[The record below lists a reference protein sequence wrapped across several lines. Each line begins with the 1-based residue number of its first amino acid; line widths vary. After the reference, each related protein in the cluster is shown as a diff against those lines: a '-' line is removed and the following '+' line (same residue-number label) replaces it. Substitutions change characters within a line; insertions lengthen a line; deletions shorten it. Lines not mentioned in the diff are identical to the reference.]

1 MTAETHRP
9 VRRAALAFIFVTVL
23 LDILALGVIIP
34 VLPHLIQDFVAGDA
48 ARAAEY
54 IGLFGTSW
62 AIMQFFASPI
72 IGALSDRFG
81 RRPVILLSNLGLGLD
96 YIVMAL
102 APSLWWLLLGRL
114 ISGVTSASIASSYAY
129 VADVSAPEKR
139 AGAFGLLGAAFG
151 LGFVLGPALGGVLA
165 EIAPRLPF
173 WVAACLSLTNFL
185 YGAFVLPESLPSD
198 KRMAFNWRRA
208 NPLGSLKL
216 LRRHRELLG
225 IAGVYFLSNLAHAA
239 LPSVFVIAT
248 AYRYGWSAADVGY
261 VLAAVGIC
269 SMIAQAGLVRPI
281 VARLGE
287 ARTLLISLSAGI
299 VAFALYGIAP
309 TGLLFLI
316 GIPIM
321 SIWGMTGPASQGLM
335 SRHVGVDEQ
344 GQLQGAAASLRS
356 LTDILGPG
364 LFTLAFAHFIRPAAP
379 IHLPGAP
386 FFLSALLLA
395 AALALTWRVTDNAA
409 RQRN

>member
-1 MTAETHRP
+1 MTAETHRS

-62 AIMQFFASPI
+62 AIMQFFASPV
-72 IGALSDRFG
+72 IGALSDRYG
-81 RRPVILLSNLGLGLD
+81 RRPVILLSNFGLGLD
-96 YIVMAL
+96 YIVMAM

-165 EIAPRLPF
+165 DIAPRLPF

-185 YGAFVLPESLPSD
+185 YGAFVLPESLPPG

-216 LRRHRELLG
+216 LGRHRELLG

-364 LFTLAFAHFIRPAAP
+364 LFTLTFAYFIRPATP
-379 IHLPGAP
+379 VHLPGAP

-395 AALALTWRVTDNAA
+395 AALALTWRVT
-409 RQRN
+409 RTQYRS

>member
-1 MTAETHRP
+1 MTAATP
-9 VRRAALAFIFVTVL
+9 PPLRRAALAFIFVTVL
-23 LDILALGVIIP
+23 LDILALGIIIP
-34 VLPHLIQDFVAGDA
+34 VLPHLIQDFVGGDA
-48 ARAAEY
+48 ATAAEY

-62 AIMQFFASPI
+62 AVMQFFASPV

-96 YIVMAL
+96 YVVLAV

-129 VADVSAPEKR
+129 VADISTPDKR
-139 AGAFGLLGAAFG
+139 AGAFGMLGAAFG

-165 EIAPRLPF
+165 DIAPRLPF
-173 WVAACLSLTNFL
+173 WVAAGLSLTNFL
-185 YGAFVLPESLPSD
+185 YGVFVLPESLPPD
-198 KRMAFNWRRA
+198 KRMAFAWRRA
-208 NPLGSLKL
+208 NPLGSFKL

-225 IAGVYFLSNLAHAA
+225 VAGVYFLSNLAHAS

-261 VLAAVGIC
+261 VLAAVGVC
-269 SMIAQAGLVRPI
+269 SMIAQAGLVRPV
-281 VARLGE
+281 VARFGE

-299 VAFALYGIAP
+299 VAFAVYGLAP
-309 TGLLFLI
+309 TDLLFLI
-316 GIPIM
+316 GVPIM

-335 SRHVGVDEQ
+335 SRRVDIHEQ

-356 LTDILGPG
+356 MTDIIGPS
-364 LFTLAFAHFIRPAAP
+364 LFTLSFAAFIRPTTP
-379 IHLPGAP
+379 LHLPGAP
-386 FFLSALLLA
+386 FLLA
-395 AALALTWRVTDNAA
+395 AVLLAVALALTWRVT
-409 RQRN
+409 RPVR

>member
-1 MTAETHRP
+1 MTAATHPP

-23 LDILALGVIIP
+23 LDILALGIVIP
-34 VLPHLIQDFVAGDA
+34 VLPHLIQDFVAGNA
-48 ARAAEY
+48 ATAAEY

-96 YIVMAL
+96 YVVMAL

-129 VADVSAPEKR
+129 VADVSTPDKR
-139 AGAFGLLGAAFG
+139 AAGFGLLGAAFG

-165 EIAPRLPF
+165 DIAPRLPF
-173 WVAACLSLTNFL
+173 WVAAGMSLTNFF
-185 YGAFVLPESLPSD
+185 YGLLVLPESLSPD
-198 KRMAFNWRRA
+198 KRMAFAWRRA
-208 NPLGSLKL
+208 NPIGSLKL

-225 IAGVYFLSNLAHAA
+225 IAGVYLLSNLAHAA

-248 AYRYGWSAADVGY
+248 AYRYGWSATYVGY
-261 VLAAVGIC
+261 VLAVVGVC
-269 SMIAQAGLVRPI
+269 SMIVQGGLVQPI
-281 VARLGE
+281 VGRLGE
-287 ARTLLISLSAGI
+287 ARTLLVSLSAGA
-299 VAFALYGIAP
+299 VAFAVYGLAS
-309 TGLLFLI
+309 TDLLFLA

-335 SRHVGVDEQ
+335 SRLVGVDEQ
-344 GQLQGAAASLRS
+344 GQLQGASASLRS
-356 LTDILGPG
+356 ITDIIGPT
-364 LFTLAFAHFIRPAAP
+364 LFSLTFASFIRPDTP
-379 IHLPGAP
+379 LHLPGAP
-386 FFLSALLLA
+386 FLLAALLLL
-395 AALALTWRVTDNAA
+395 AALALTWSVT
-409 RQRN
+409 RPQTQ

>member
-1 MTAETHRP
+1 MTSP
-9 VRRAALAFIFVTVL
+9 SRRAALAFIFVTVL
-23 LDILALGVIIP
+23 LDILALGIIIP

-48 ARAAEY
+48 ANAAEY

-62 AIMQFFASPI
+62 AVMQFFASPI

-102 APSLWWLLLGRL
+102 APTLWWLFVGRL

-139 AGAFGLLGAAFG
+139 AGAFGMLGAAFG
-151 LGFVLGPALGGVLA
+151 LGFVLGPALGGALA
-165 EIAPRLPF
+165 DISPRLPF
-173 WVAACLSLTNFL
+173 WVAAGLSLTNFL
-185 YGAFVLPESLPSD
+185 YGVFVLPESLPPD
-198 KRMAFNWRRA
+198 KRMAFAWRRA

-225 IAGVYFLSNLAHAA
+225 IAGVYLLSNLAHAS

-248 AYRYGWSAADVGY
+248 AYRYGWSATTVGY
-261 VLAAVGIC
+261 VLAAVGVC
-269 SMIAQAGLVRPI
+269 SMIVQAGLVQPI

-299 VAFALYGIAP
+299 VAFAVYGLAP
-309 TGLLFLI
+309 TDLLFLV
-316 GIPIM
+316 GVPIM
-321 SIWGMTGPASQGLM
+321 SIWGMTGPASQGMM
-335 SRHVGVDEQ
+335 SRRVGVHEQ

-356 LTDILGPG
+356 MTDIIGPS
-364 LFTLAFAHFIRPAAP
+364 LFAFTFAAFIGPAAP
-379 IHLPGAP
+379 FHQPGAP
-386 FFLSALLLA
+386 FLLAALLLA
-395 AALALTWRVTDNAA
+395 LALLLTWRVTNSAA
-409 RQRN
+409 AKP